1 MLKTFAPRTE
11 RLEGPRMARSHRAA
25 ETSRQYVPSRHPRS
39 PLHPRTFWALIRKTL
54 SKWNDD
60 PTLRFGAG
68 LAYYTAFAVVPLV
81 FIVVELATL
90 MVGTN
95 AAEGLLM
102 EQVER
107 LIGEQGAQ
115 AIHHLLD
122 SWQKNGVGGVAAV
135 VEVATLLF
143 ALIGA
148 FDQLQDA
155 LNWIWGV
162 EPKRQGSLL
171 SRFRR
176 RFLSS
181 LGVLGTAFLLLVSLV
196 TAAGG
201 QALTSHLPGS
211 GLLTHSLVSVISFT
225 AVTLVFGMIFKLLP
239 QAKVAWADVWIGAA
253 VTAALFSAGKWLI
266 VLYLGKTIIVS
277 LYGNAAPLVIIL
289 LWAFYSSQILLF
301 GAEFTAVYASE
312 CGSRLVAAD
321 DAVAVREP
329 AKSNEAEQQSSK
341 RRGERD

>member
-1 MLKTFAPRTE
+1 MPPPR
-11 RLEGPRMARSHRAA
+11 PRN
-25 ETSRQYVPSRHPRS
+25 
-39 PLHPRTFWALIRKTL
+39 PLHPRTFWTLVRKTV

-81 FIVVELATL
+81 FIVVEMATFI
-90 MVGTN
+90 VGRG
-95 AAEGLLM
+95 ASEGLLL
-102 EQVER
+102 EQVEQ
-107 LIGEQGAQ
+107 LIGNQGAK
-115 AIHHLLD
+115 AIGQLLD
-122 SWQKNGVGGVAAV
+122 SWQENGGVGVAAV

-162 EPKRQGSLL
+162 EPKRQGGLL
-171 SRFRR
+171 GRFRR

-201 QALTSHLPGS
+201 QALISHLPGS
-211 GLLTHSLVSVISFT
+211 GLLTQSIVSIVSFT

-239 QAKVAWADVWIGAA
+239 QAKVAWADVWIGAV
-253 VTAALFSAGKWLI
+253 VTASLFSAGKWLI
-266 VLYLGKTIIVS
+266 VLYLGETLMVS
-277 LYGNAAPLVIIL
+277 LYGSAAPLVIIL

-301 GAEFTAVYASE
+301 GAEFTAVYATE
-312 CGSRLVAAD
+312 CGSRLVAED
-321 DAVAVREP
+321 DAIAVREP
-329 AKSNEAEQQSSK
+329 AKSSEATEPK
-341 RRGERD
+341 GHRDH

>member
-1 MLKTFAPRTE
+1 
-11 RLEGPRMARSHRAA
+11 MARAHRPA
-25 ETSRQYVPSRHPRS
+25 ETEGQPRQRRN
-39 PLHPRTFWALIRKTL
+39 PLHPRVFWALVRKSV

-81 FIVVELATL
+81 FIVVELATFF
-90 MVGTN
+90 VGRG
-95 AAEGLLM
+95 AAEGLLL
-102 EQVER
+102 EQVEQ
-107 LIGEQGAQ
+107 LIGNQGAQ
-115 AIHHLLD
+115 AIGQLLD
-122 SWQKNGVGGVAAV
+122 SWQEHGGVGVAAV

-143 ALIGA
+143 ALVGA

-162 EPKRQGSLL
+162 EPKRQNSLL

-201 QALTSHLPGS
+201 QAFASQLPGS
-211 GLLTHSLVSVISFT
+211 GWLTRSIVSVVSFA
-225 AVTLVFGMIFKLLP
+225 AVTLVFGLMFKLLP

-253 VTAALFSAGKWLI
+253 VTALLFSAGKWLI
-266 VLYLGKTIIVS
+266 VLYLGETLIVS
-277 LYGNAAPLVIIL
+277 LYGSAAPLVIIL
-289 LWAFYSSQILLF
+289 LWAFYSAQVLLF
-301 GAEFTAVYASE
+301 GAEFTAVYANE
-312 CGSRLVAAD
+312 CGSRLVAED

-329 AKSNEAEQQSSK
+329 AKSKAAVEQSGK
-341 RRGERD
+341 RRADR